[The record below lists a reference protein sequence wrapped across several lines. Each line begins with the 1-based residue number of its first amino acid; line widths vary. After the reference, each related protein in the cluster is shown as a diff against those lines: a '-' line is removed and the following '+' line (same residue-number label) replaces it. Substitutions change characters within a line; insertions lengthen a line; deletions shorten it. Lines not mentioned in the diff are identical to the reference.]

1 MVGKWKRDSR
11 TVQNLIE
18 EHLNNHGGTVEHLIV
33 EQ

>member
-11 TVQNLIE
+11 TVKNLIE
-18 EHLNNHGGTVEHLIV
+18 EQLNNHGGTVEHLIM